1 MVTENF
7 ERGVHMNIGE
17 RIFELRKASGLSQEE
32 LAEKLGV
39 SRQSVSKWESGN
51 VMPDIDKAVAMCEL
65 FGVSTDYLLT
75 GKTVEADVKAEN
87 EIEEII
93 IGDTTVKGEETHITE
108 EEPEVVEQQETVE
121 ENKTEKPAYFKAIA
135 AILAIVLVFGAILPI
150 PLGGYKK
157 LWAMLTED
165 PVGYTYV
172 LVHGM
177 GGWGEGAGI
186 NDISPYW
193 GSFTG
198 SLSAYL
204 RSLDYEVAEANV
216 GPFSSAWDRTCELY
230 AQLNGTTVDY
240 GAAHSKAHGHD
251 RYGRTYTTPIVEGW
265 GNETEGGQLR
275 KINLVGHSFGG
286 NTIRL
291 LASLMEYGAQE
302 EVKASPDDVS
312 ELFTGGKGEYIN
324 SVVTLCSPHNGST
337 LYYVV
342 DHGNLVQ
349 TALGVLKIAGGVTD
363 AIQGGLIDFQLDHF
377 GIASGQNNTLDLL
390 NHEFSSGTDNAFY
403 DLSPD
408 GALKLNEKIKTVED
422 ICYISYAYSTTQ
434 KSALTHNQVPILA
447 TMPVLMPLAT
457 LIGSYTDTS
466 NSATVKIDESWLPND
481 GLVNVVSARCPSDE
495 TPHEYV
501 SGEEIQRG
509 QWYVMP
515 TLTGDHGTVI
525 GMNGNKQMTR
535 DFYINLIKLV
545 DSVERP

>member
-1 MVTENF
+1 
-7 ERGVHMNIGE
+7 MNIGE
-17 RIFELRKASGLSQEE
+17 RIYGLRKEKGLSQEE

-51 VMPDIDKAVAMCEL
+51 VMPDIDKAVAMSEL
-65 FGVSTDYLLT
+65 FGVTTDYLLT
-75 GKTVEADVKAEN
+75 GKKAEQPVGAAEP
-87 EIEEII
+87 EIEEIL
-93 IGDTTVKGEETHITE
+93 IGEIP
-108 EEPEVVEQQETVE
+108 PEVKFNTNAADNEDEYNDIE
-121 ENKTEKPAYFKAIA
+121 EAQPTTKKESKQEKPAYFKAIA
-135 AILAIVLVFGAILPI
+135 AALAVIIIFAVVLPV

-186 NDISPYW
+186 NSVSPYW

-198 SLSAYL
+198 SLSGYL
-204 RSLDYEVAEANV
+204 RSLDYKVEEATV
-216 GPFSSAWDRTCELY
+216 GPFSSAWDRACELY
-230 AQLNGTTVDY
+230 AQLTGTRVDY
-240 GAAHSKAHGHD
+240 GEAHSKQHKHD
-251 RYGRTYTTPIVEGW
+251 RYGRTYTTALVENW
-265 GNETEGGQLR
+265 GSKTQGGQLH

-291 LASLMEYGAQE
+291 LASLMEYGAEE
-302 EVKASPDDVS
+302 EVKESPDDVS
-312 ELFTGGKGEYIN
+312 PLFTGDKGEYIN

-342 DHGNLVQ
+342 DHGTLVQ
-349 TALGVLKIAGGVTD
+349 TALGVLYAAGSVTD
-363 AIQGGLIDFQLDHF
+363 AIKGGLIDFQLDHF
-377 GIASGQNNTLDLL
+377 GIRSGEGDVLTLL
-390 NHEFSSGTDNAFY
+390 NQRFSTGSDNAFY

-408 GALKLNEKIKTVED
+408 GAAKLNGKIKTVKD
-422 ICYISYAYSTTQ
+422 ICYISYAYCTTQ
-434 KSALTHNQVPILA
+434 KSVLTANQVPTLS
-447 TMPVLMPLAT
+447 TMAVLMPIAT

-466 NSATVKIDESWLPND
+466 ETATIKIDESWLPND
-481 GLVNVVSARCPSDE
+481 GLVNVVSARCPGDE

-501 SGEEIQRG
+501 SGETIERG

-525 GMNGNKQMTR
+525 GMNGNKQLTH

>member
-1 MVTENF
+1 
-7 ERGVHMNIGE
+7 MNIGE
-17 RIFELRKASGLSQEE
+17 RIYELRKAKGLSQEE

-51 VMPDIDKAVAMCEL
+51 VMPDIDKAVAMSEL
-65 FGVSTDYLLT
+65 FGVTTDYLLT
-75 GKTVEADVKAEN
+75 GKQQTAETENTGIEEIFVGSAEAQPQAENAAADEDEERPVKAEN
-87 EIEEII
+87 KNE
-93 IGDTTVKGEETHITE
+93 
-108 EEPEVVEQQETVE
+108 
-121 ENKTEKPAYFKAIA
+121 EKPAYLKAIA
-135 AILAIVLVFGAILPI
+135 AVLAVVLVFAAVLPI

-177 GGWGEGAGI
+177 GGWGESAGI
-186 NDISPYW
+186 NGVSPYW
-193 GSFTG
+193 GSVTG

-204 RSLDYEVAEANV
+204 RSLDYQVEEATV
-216 GPFSSAWDRTCELY
+216 GPFSSAWDRACELY
-230 AQLNGTTVDY
+230 AQLTGTTVDY

-251 RYGRTYTTPIVEGW
+251 RYGRTYTSALVENW
-265 GNETEGGQLR
+265 GSETEGGQLY

-302 EVKASPDDVS
+302 EVDASPDDVS
-312 ELFTGGKGEYIN
+312 PLFTGGKGEYIN
-324 SVVTLCSPHNGST
+324 SIVTLCSPHNGST

-342 DHGNLVQ
+342 DHGKLVQ
-349 TALGVLKIAGGVTD
+349 TALSVLSVAGGVTD
-363 AIQGGLIDFQLDHF
+363 AVEGGLIDFQLEHF
-377 GIASGQNNTLDLL
+377 GIYSGEDNTISLV
-390 NHEFSSGTDNAFY
+390 NREFSEGTDNAFY

-408 GALKLNEKIKTVED
+408 GAAKLNERIKAVED
-422 ICYISYAYSTTQ
+422 ICYISYAYCTTQ
-434 KSALTHNQVPILA
+434 KSALSSHQVPTLS
-447 TMPVLMPLAT
+447 TMAVLMPLAT

-466 NSATVKIDESWLPND
+466 ETAAIKIDESWLPND
-481 GLVNVVSARCPSDE
+481 GLVNVVSAQCPSDE

-501 SGEEIQRG
+501 SGEAIERG
-509 QWYVMP
+509 VWYVMP

-525 GMNGNKQMTR
+525 GMGGNKQQTH

>member
-1 MVTENF
+1 
-7 ERGVHMNIGE
+7 MNIGE
-17 RIFELRKASGLSQEE
+17 RIFELRKAKGLSQEE

-51 VMPDIDKAVAMCEL
+51 VMPDIDKAVAMSEL
-65 FGVSTDYLLT
+65 FGVTTDYLLT
-75 GKTVEADVKAEN
+75 GKKAESVADS

-93 IGDTTVKGEETHITE
+93 IGEIP
-108 EEPEVVEQQETVE
+108 PEVTFNETETTDDEPTEQSAKAQ
-121 ENKTEKPAYFKAIA
+121 ENKVEKPSYLKAIA
-135 AILAIVLVFGAILPI
+135 AVLAIIIVFVAILPI

-177 GGWGEGAGI
+177 GGWGESAGI
-186 NDISPYW
+186 NDVTPYW

-198 SLSAYL
+198 SLSGYL
-204 RSLDYEVAEANV
+204 RSLDYEVKEATV
-216 GPFSSAWDRTCELY
+216 GPFSSAWDRACELY
-230 AQLNGTTVDY
+230 AQLTGTRVDY
-240 GAAHSKAHGHD
+240 GAAHSATHGHD
-251 RYGRTYTTPIVEGW
+251 RYGRTYTTPLVENW
-265 GNETEGGQLR
+265 GTETQGGQLH

-291 LASLMEYGAQE
+291 LASLMEYGAEE
-302 EVKASPDDVS
+302 EVNASPDDVS
-312 ELFTGGKGEYIN
+312 ALFTGGKGDYIN
-324 SVVTLCSPHNGST
+324 SIVTLCSPHNGST

-363 AIQGGLIDFQLDHF
+363 AIEGGLIDFQLDHF
-377 GIASGQNNTLDLL
+377 GIASGQTNILDLI
-390 NHEFSSGTDNAFY
+390 NTEFSSGKDNAFY

-408 GALKLNEKIKTVED
+408 GAAKLNEKIEIVED
-422 ICYISYAYSTTQ
+422 VCYISYAYCTTQ
-434 KSALTHNQVPILA
+434 KSALTGNQVPTLS
-447 TMPVLMPLAT
+447 TMAVLMPIAT

-466 NSATVKIDESWLPND
+466 ESAAIKIDESWLPND
-481 GLVNVVSARCPSDE
+481 GLVNVVSARFPSDE
-495 TPHEYV
+495 TPYEYV
-501 SGEEIQRG
+501 NGESIERG
-509 QWYVMP
+509 KWYVMP

-525 GMNGNKQMTR
+525 GMNGNKQMTH

-545 DSVERP
+545 DSVERS